1 MNYTISEIAL
11 IIKAEDYKFPEKEV
25 SVILTDSR
33 SLTFPEETLFFALV
47 TERNNAHRYIYDLY
61 RKGVRHFVISDD
73 IANKDE
79 MPDANFLKVSD
90 TLVAL
95 QQLAAVHR
103 KRFDIPVIGVTG
115 SNGKTIVKEWLYQLL
130 HED

>member
-79 MPDANFLKVSD
+79 MPELTF
-90 TLVAL
+90 
-95 QQLAAVHR
+95 
-103 KRFDIPVIGVTG
+103 
-115 SNGKTIVKEWLYQLL
+115 
-130 HED
+130 

>member
-47 TERNNAHRYIYDLY
+47 TERNNAHRYIYDL
-61 RKGVRHFVISDD
+61 
-73 IANKDE
+73 
-79 MPDANFLKVSD
+79 
-90 TLVAL
+90 
-95 QQLAAVHR
+95 
-103 KRFDIPVIGVTG
+103 
-115 SNGKTIVKEWLYQLL
+115 
-130 HED
+130 